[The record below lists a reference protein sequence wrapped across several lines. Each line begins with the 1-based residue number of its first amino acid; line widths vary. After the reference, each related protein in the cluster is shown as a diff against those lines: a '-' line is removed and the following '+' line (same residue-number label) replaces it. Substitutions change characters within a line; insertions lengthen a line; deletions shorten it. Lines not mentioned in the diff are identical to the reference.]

1 MSRIEEALRRARAAG
16 SPPGSRPT
24 DPAGGPGHDPNE
36 SGETSEISDSPWDFG
51 AGHDATNGPVPG
63 GEALFGPSARRG
75 APTLPDV
82 RQRALHS
89 ALQEAE
95 PSNASPVFGGFD
107 PTVEERTVISP
118 SIPAVSV
125 EQYRRLAATLHHMQ
139 EDRGTRRVM
148 LSSAVTGEGK
158 SLTATN
164 LALTLAQSY
173 RRKVLLIDADLRRPT
188 LHRIFQVQNVNGLGE
203 ALKSPEDRRLSI
215 VEISDR
221 LSLLPAGRP
230 NPDPMSALTSERMRR
245 ILHEA
250 SQRFDWVIID
260 TPPVALLTDA
270 NLLAAMVDA
279 ALVVVHATR
288 TPHDMI
294 QRAIEAIG
302 RDKII
307 GVILNQVEKP
317 SFSGDAHAYYDAY
330 R

>member
-16 SPPGSRPT
+16 GPPGSRPT
-24 DPAGGPGHDPNE
+24 DPAGAPEQDPNE
-36 SGETSEISDSPWDFG
+36 SGETGEISDSPWDFG
-51 AGHDATNGPVPG
+51 APHDGPVGPTPG
-63 GEALFGPSARRG
+63 GEALFGTAPRRG
-75 APTLPDV
+75 ASTLPEV
-82 RQRALHS
+82 RQRHS
-89 ALQEAE
+89 YSPLQEAE

-203 ALKSPEDRRLSI
+203 ALKSPQDRRLSI

-307 GVILNQVEKP
+307 GVVLNQVDKP
-317 SFSGDAHAYYDAY
+317 GFSGDAHAYYDAY